1 MSVTFGFKDI
11 CNELRIDENKG
22 IYWKSLLKKADLIHP
37 KKGLGNK
44 DIYSEDD
51 LETFRKLQEYM
62 EDGATSATE
71 AVRLLKD
78 NVSPEEALR
87 RYRTSQRELEVTQ
100 KKLLALRKPFW
111 ERMKGWL
118 GNAASKLMFW
128 RND

>member
-1 MSVTFGFKDI
+1 MSATFGFKDI
-11 CNELRIDENKG
+11 CHELGVDENKG

-51 LETFRKLQEYM
+51 LKTFKQLQEYM

-87 RYRTSQRELEVTQ
+87 RYRTSQRELEVTRN
-100 KKLLALRKPFW
+100 KLLALRQPFW
-111 ERMKGWL
+111 ERVKGWL
-118 GNAASKLMFW
+118 GSAASKLMFW
-128 RND
+128 RDD